1 MVFSSLTFLQCFLPL
16 CLLAYF
22 VAPKAWRNGILFA
35 FSLLFYAWGEPVYVL
50 LMIFS
55 TVLDYTC
62 GQLAERY
69 RGQRRAKAALL
80 VSVCVNLGLLG
91 VFKYS
96 DFLICTV
103 NSLFGTAMP
112 QPNLPLPIGISF
124 YTFQTMSYTIDVYRG
139 EAKAQKNIINFG
151 AYVTLFPQLIAGP
164 IVRYQTVADELEH
177 RECTVELFSSGIKR
191 FVCGIGKKVLL
202 ANNIGLLWEAAS
214 AQTTPTVLTAW
225 LGVIAYGFQIYFD
238 FSGYSDMA
246 IGLGK
251 MMGFHF
257 PENFNYPYLSKSIS
271 EFWRR
276 WHITLGSWFKS
287 YVYFPLGGNR
297 KGMPRTIMNLAITW
311 FLTGVW
317 HGASWNFILW
327 GSLYGIVIILEKL
340 FLGKWLQK
348 IPAVFCHIYTM
359 LLVIL
364 GWVLF
369 DTADL
374 PTAAA
379 YIANMFGAGGT
390 PFIDSTAMYQI
401 ATYGITFIICIIG
414 CTDLP
419 KLGVEFIKK
428 KIPPIINYGGIV
440 AIMGM
445 FVMCAAYLVDQTY
458 NPFLYFNF

>member
-1 MVFSSLTFLQCFLPL
+1 
-16 CLLAYF
+16 
-22 VAPKAWRNGILFA
+22 
-35 FSLLFYAWGEPVYVL
+35 
-50 LMIFS
+50 
-55 TVLDYTC
+55 
-62 GQLAERY
+62 
-69 RGQRRAKAALL
+69 
-80 VSVCVNLGLLG
+80 
-91 VFKYS
+91 
-96 DFLICTV
+96 
-103 NSLFGTAMP
+103 
-112 QPNLPLPIGISF
+112 
-124 YTFQTMSYTIDVYRG
+124 
-139 EAKAQKNIINFG
+139 
-151 AYVTLFPQLIAGP
+151 
-164 IVRYQTVADELEH
+164 
-177 RECTVELFSSGIKR
+177 
-191 FVCGIGKKVLL
+191 
-202 ANNIGLLWEAAS
+202 
-214 AQTTPTVLTAW
+214 
-225 LGVIAYGFQIYFD
+225 
-238 FSGYSDMA
+238 
-246 IGLGK
+246 
-251 MMGFHF
+251 
-257 PENFNYPYLSKSIS
+257 
-271 EFWRR
+271 
-276 WHITLGSWFKS
+276 
-287 YVYFPLGGNR
+287 
-297 KGMPRTIMNLAITW
+297 MNLAITW

-419 KLGVEFIKK
+419 KLGVELIKK